1 MKKARRIMSLL
12 LAVVLLTANVMPV
25 FAAPK
30 QQVMPRWTHVVLIVS
45 DMQVS
50 WLGVATVDVTGQA
63 YTSSEADSV
72 EVIVDL
78 QRKKVGV
85 PGGSFETETTF
96 TNKTNTKITQV
107 YEKYAISKG
116 YEYQL
121 AIKVKAYKGSKLLET
136 ATDTYYYGI
145 YN

>member
-1 MKKARRIMSLL
+1 MKKVRRIMSLL

-78 QRKKVGV
+78 QRRKVGTT
-85 PGGSFETETTF
+85 GSFETETTF

-107 YEKYAISKG
+107 YDKYAISKG

-136 ATDTYYYGI
+136 ATDTYSYGI